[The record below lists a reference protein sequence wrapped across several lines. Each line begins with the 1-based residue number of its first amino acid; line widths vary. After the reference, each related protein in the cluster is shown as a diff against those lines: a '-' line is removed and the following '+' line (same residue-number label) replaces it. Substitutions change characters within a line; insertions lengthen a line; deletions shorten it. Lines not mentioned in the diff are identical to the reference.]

1 MSNKFEEGSST
12 PKVDEDLVIL
22 AIKENISNGILPHLI
37 WKMIKKMGITDSR
50 KAMSMLRTCIENK
63 KKEPLWNE
71 ITPKVYNYKPHP
83 AAPTGPGK
91 WQ

>member
-37 WKMIKKMGITDSR
+37 WKMIKKWVLQIVVKRCQCCVPVSKT
-50 KAMSMLRTCIENK
+50 K
-63 KKEPLWNE
+63 KKNR
-71 ITPKVYNYKPHP
+71 Y
-83 AAPTGPGK
+83 GMR
-91 WQ
+91 